1 MTEANCE
8 MCGVQFVY
16 ELVTKPRRF
25 CSVRCGNRKRIGF
38 KVYVA
43 SCGWC
48 GVSIKRADGSGGRN
62 KKFCSTG
69 CRINADTAKR
79 AEVALGNRRD
89 TECQWCFKL
98 FTPKQ
103 KHRVGWCSSACRA
116 AAHHH
121 LQCWGDKHSTPLP
134 FCACGDL
141 IQHDPGVSRARPPR
155 SKWCRECRE
164 VRRREHDSQR
174 SSHRQ
179 RQRRAAV
186 AAGERFT
193 RFDLYET
200 YGSACYLCG
209 EQLSFRRD
217 VPLAQSVSID
227 HVVPIVLGGEHTIA
241 NCRLVHF
248 VCNSRKGAKP
258 LELVSHGR

>member
-1 MTEANCE
+1 MVSANCRF
-8 MCGVQFVY
+8 CDRQFVY
-16 ELVTKPRRF
+16 EQIGKPRLY
-25 CSVRCGNRKRIGF
+25 CSVRCGSRYRAG
-38 KVYVA
+38 VEPWSSQCA
-43 SCGWC
+43 LC
-48 GVSIKRADGSGGRN
+48 GVTIKREVGSGGRN
-62 KKFCSTG
+62 RRFCSATCKNQMRSG
-69 CRINADTAKR
+69 TRMR
-79 AEVALGNRRD
+79 ARQN

-103 KHRVGWCSSACRA
+103 KHPIGSCSNSCRIA
-116 AAHHH
+116 ARQH
-121 LQCWGDKHSTPLP
+121 LQRWGSKHSTPLL
-134 FCACGDL
+134 FCACGHA
-141 IQHDPGVSRARPPR
+141 IQHDPGVSRSKPPR

-174 SSHRQ
+174 SAHRQ
-179 RQRRAAV
+179 RLRRQAV

-193 RFDLYET
+193 RFDLYEI
-200 YGSACYLCG
+200 YGSVCYLCG
-209 EQLSFRRD
+209 GQLSLRRD

-258 LELVSHGR
+258 LEMIDHGR